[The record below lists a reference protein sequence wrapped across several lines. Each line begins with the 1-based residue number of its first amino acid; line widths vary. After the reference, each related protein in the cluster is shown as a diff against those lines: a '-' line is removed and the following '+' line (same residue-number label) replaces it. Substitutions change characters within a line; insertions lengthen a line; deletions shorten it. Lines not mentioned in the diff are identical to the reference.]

1 MKKAIIYARQ
11 SSGSETASESI
22 DVQILN
28 CKALAEKMDLEI
40 LGIFHDYNVSGKT
53 YPAGFETVVQ
63 HDQAFL
69 NWVAKQSGYKKFREG
84 LGRLLQKL
92 PQADFLIV
100 DEITRLYRPLSNSFL
115 ESFINQKLI
124 LNNVQIL
131 QVKGGILN
139 LALFDQ
145 HLITML
151 KNQINDEQIAKQRQ
165 KSIEVMAK
173 IRDSGFFPTGP
184 KAWGL
189 DYDKQTKKISMS
201 AEKAD
206 IILFIFNSI
215 LKNIPYNQ
223 IVLKINED
231 FPHLL
236 TKTFRMS
243 SFYSIAKNPIYC
255 GYQFNSG
262 GELIKNQQWDG
273 ILSYEIFEAVQNIMQ
288 KKRLNDNK
296 HHNKPRTNRFLPLS
310 GYIFCGN
317 CGSRLTVGITR
328 NRIYYRCPN
337 IALHKNSLCA
347 PSRIAESITRYHV
360 IGLKEAV
367 YQFFRFFFADT
378 ADLTDN
384 LYKKY
389 LRKKITD
396 EEYLFL
402 LKNTLNK
409 ITVYAENVIFDTKF
423 GIFERKRKVIKRKKG
438 VSCKFTP
445 ADC

>member
-1 MKKAIIYARQ
+1 MIKNNQGEA
-11 SSGSETASESI
+11 
-22 DVQILN
+22 V
-28 CKALAEKMDLEI
+28 
-40 LGIFHDYNVSGKT
+40 
-53 YPAGFETVVQ
+53 
-63 HDQAFL
+63 
-69 NWVAKQSGYKKFREG
+69 
-84 LGRLLQKL
+84 
-92 PQADFLIV
+92 
-100 DEITRLYRPLSNSFL
+100 ITLDTF
-115 ESFINQKLI
+115 
-124 LNNVQIL
+124 L
-131 QVKGGILN
+131 QVQTIMAQRRLKR
-139 LALFDQ
+139 F
-145 HLITML
+145 HL
-151 KNQINDEQIAKQRQ
+151 
-165 KSIEVMAK
+165 S
-173 IRDSGFFPTGP
+173 P
-184 KAWGL
+184 KAAHRHW
-189 DYDKQTKKISMS
+189 M
-201 AEKAD
+201 
-206 IILFIFNSI
+206 
-215 LKNIPYNQ
+215 
-223 IVLKINED
+223 
-231 FPHLL
+231 
-236 TKTFRMS
+236 
-243 SFYSIAKNPIYC
+243 
-255 GYQFNSG
+255 
-262 GELIKNQQWDG
+262 
-273 ILSYEIFEAVQNIMQ
+273 
-288 KKRLNDNK
+288 
-296 HHNKPRTNRFLPLS
+296 PLS
-310 GYIFCGN
+310 GMLFCGN